1 MVKREKIPPLLDG
14 SRISITRI
22 MVRMSTD
29 MVVVRVS
36 RRVRVSQTT
45 GGRLTLIRAVQPML
59 STTQHVPWI
68 M

>member
-1 MVKREKIPPLLDG
+1 MVKQEKIPPLLDG

-36 RRVRVSQTT
+36 SRVRVSQTT
-45 GGRLTLIRAVQPML
+45 GGRLTR
-59 STTQHVPWI
+59 
-68 M
+68 

>member
-1 MVKREKIPPLLDG
+1 MVKRENILDG

-36 RRVRVSQTT
+36 SRVRVSQTA
-45 GGRLTLIRAVQPML
+45 GGRLTR
-59 STTQHVPWI
+59 
-68 M
+68 

>member
-1 MVKREKIPPLLDG
+1 MVKREKILDG

-29 MVVVRVS
+29 MVVVRVTS
-36 RRVRVSQTT
+36 RVRVSQTT
-45 GGRLTLIRAVQPML
+45 GGRLTLIRAVEPML
-59 STTQHVPWI
+59 SMTQDVPWI